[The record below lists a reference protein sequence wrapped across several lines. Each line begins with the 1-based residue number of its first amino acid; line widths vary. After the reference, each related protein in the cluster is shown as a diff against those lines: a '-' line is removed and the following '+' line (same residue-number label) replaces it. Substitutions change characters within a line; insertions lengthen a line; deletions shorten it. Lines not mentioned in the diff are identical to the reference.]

1 MDNEIESLWLSLGI
15 KPDDPSASDAVD
27 KIIKTVQSKLKSS
40 IYGGKD
46 GVITLPATIEG
57 KFKNGR
63 EIDKSITDAYAAI
76 YKKAKQMAD
85 ESVSLTLE
93 DIEDFKA
100 QIDKFGK
107 KTSKYK
113 SSDIISNA
121 NNNLRQMLSTYQDYV
136 NELRIEVSKIQK
148 IQIKQTQKAKAQQK
162 AKTQQKGETA
172 YDDYLNKQEKYSR
185 QAQGAKER
193 KELFQEL
200 DEVRETK
207 SPVKSSGNI
216 RASSTND
223 YLMRLSEYSAHGSRW
238 ANELARTLR
247 EEVAK
252 SAKTLVTYIDPS
264 YKKRTEN
271 GRATTEREFLNDTI
285 KAAKKQLKNS
295 ITQLEAGSEDITLDT
310 LKEQAAVIK
319 VLNKA
324 LGRTTEQAEK
334 IITSAIE
341 NRYNGSTEVT
351 QGRGKYK
358 YDKTTQT
365 KVGGTNLE
373 EGQIKGAG
381 PGHDNT
387 QKLVKELYTAMHQWD
402 AEVIADTIAKE
413 MILGNEKTINK
424 IENNRKRKSTTSQSD
439 NKIMNV
445 KTTPDYK
452 TELAQLNGR
461 TNEVF
466 DAVIQTNKL
475 TNEQTTYDKMDNVK
489 KDTDEAKHRRV
500 DEVNR
505 DINKDVARSVKQD
518 EVSGF
523 NTNKTANKL
532 IKIAED
538 INNGIRSTKKTTSKI
553 QLPAK
558 IELPTKTNDLYKKL
572 ADPSKILGLPKPDG
586 RRKKISDGMKDEN
599 PPLSLVPVQDA
610 LKKSL
615 AVIPGEFAKTL
626 KESIH
631 PSVKDIQQKIDR
643 PEGTDEFKYDE
654 TMLRRLA
661 AISNAGK
668 EARRKQSMDY
678 TPPPRTIIPD
688 YQPQV
693 KHSDI
698 YASPI
703 KTTLRDVFENFLN
716 DLTGASEEYKKIVNA
731 STEQQDKMAAERVK
745 IWGMNNGRNPNDTG
759 DIASMRRV
767 LELYRNN
774 KASIEQ
780 NPALM
785 QKIKLTDPIEI
796 DTTEITKAFNKALS
810 GKNMRNAQMG
820 GSVGKQI
827 LGAMRGFTFMPSIEK
842 SRVQADGLNQILGII
857 NNSLNSLLSNIQM
870 HETTLAGM
878 EESGQARFNPD
889 GTLTEDSTSAA
900 RKTLADLEESKYVL
914 EMLKADLL
922 ANEAIVKRTS
932 GNYGQMIKR
941 LSFAS
946 PILRDCNGILRNM
959 NAGLDKNGKALKFQT
974 RMAEILNY
982 TFQLISRSIGQWFK
996 RIISMLNPLNIIKN
1010 ITGWIKSAFQDF
1022 GSYDTKWQRTMNV
1035 IKINFQRAIKP
1046 AMEWIAQKLV
1056 NIIGFFNIIS
1066 MKVQEAFGQV
1076 PVDLFDQA
1084 GANAEKMRRELEKA
1098 ANVTAGFDELHD
1110 IGSDNSGENDLL
1122 GDIYKPQL
1130 SDEWKAMAEEI
1141 GDLFAGL
1148 IKGEKTIGEVLGRIF
1163 KMVLELLG
1171 KIAKAIWDWFKKT
1184 ALGKW
1189 LIDNWKKI
1197 LATILAA
1204 FLAWKLLKIAGGLL
1218 WNALFGNFT
1227 GGAIGSIF
1235 GKIGGW
1241 ILKALGATAFGRGII
1256 EGITGIFTGSGG
1268 LLTTLKSIFVGHEA
1282 ITAFGA
1288 WGETLGALFA
1298 QSLLTVVGVAI
1309 AGIAIKKGT
1318 DKVKNNTAY
1327 NTGLMEYGGN
1337 EKDKKSNLGAILGT
1351 TAIAAGGGALSGL
1364 AIGAGIGAIGGPL
1377 GAAIGAAIGGIA
1389 GLLATSLAPAF
1400 EQAEIAARNMNN
1412 EMQRIEYYEGAVKGA
1427 QSQVDIFD
1435 EQQQLLKQSLELSTQ
1450 AVYDQGEKL
1459 GISKSR
1465 MDELVQATQ
1474 NGTFT
1479 TDMLTG
1485 SETGLAGSLTDL
1497 AQKQEHTTEV
1507 TQKLE
1512 EAQKKLLKAQT
1523 ELSIAQDVEAGN
1535 FELAAARIEVAE
1547 AQGVYSTEDATE
1559 KRIQL
1564 YKQASKEE
1572 RDNLLQNL
1580 TKDQTARMG
1589 EYIATTKNGL
1599 GKLSEAWDESS
1610 SDTKQKILDSV
1621 GADTQRQ
1628 LEQNMNSM
1636 DAIIGRHTSVWQKIG
1651 DTLGEVFGRIFGINP
1666 TTWTYNGEDK
1676 YYKEAANGINRN
1688 PNNKKL
1694 YNEDVLEELKRR
1706 KLIPGYA
1713 IGTNYVP
1720 NDGLAYL
1727 HQGEAVIPKKYNQ
1740 PYQPQNNSGMENAIN
1755 NLVQQ
1760 VAQISNQVNQGI
1772 PVKGQFVQRGSD
1784 LVATVERANN
1794 RIKNNVLNNRVYAR

>member
-1 MDNEIESLWLSLGI
+1 MNEEIESLYALLGV
-15 KPDDPSASDAVD
+15 KPDEASVNDSVD
-27 KIIKTVQSKLKSS
+27 KLVKAVQSKLKSS

-46 GVITLPATIEG
+46 GVITLPATIDG
-57 KFKNGR
+57 KFKNGK
-63 EIDKSITDAYAAI
+63 EINQEIKDAYAAI
-76 YKKAKQMAD
+76 YKKAQQMAD
-85 ESVSLTLE
+85 ESVSLTLK
-93 DIEDFKA
+93 DIKDFKA

-107 KTSKYK
+107 KTAKYK
-113 SSDIISNA
+113 GSDIIANA
-121 NNNLRQMLSTYQDYV
+121 NNNLRQMLSDYQDFV
-136 NELRIEVSKIQK
+136 NDLRKQVNTQQK
-148 IQIKQTQKAKAQQK
+148 AQIKQTQKVKAQQK
-162 AKTQQKGETA
+162 AKTQQKGKTA
-172 YDDYLNKQEKYSR
+172 YDDYLNKQEKYSK

-200 DEVRETK
+200 DEVRENK

-238 ANELARTLR
+238 ANELARTLK

-295 ITQLEAGSEDITLDT
+295 IAQLEAGSEDITLDT

-351 QGRGKYK
+351 QGKGKYK

-402 AEVIADTIAKE
+402 AEVIADAIAKE
-413 MILGNEKTINK
+413 IILGNEKTINK

-439 NKIMNV
+439 NKIMSV

-466 DAVIQTNKL
+466 DAIIQTNKL
-475 TNEQTTYDKMDNVK
+475 TNEQTTYDKLDNVK
-489 KDTDEAKHRRV
+489 KDADAAKHIKV

-505 DINKDVARSVKQD
+505 DINKDTARAVKED

-523 NTNKTANKL
+523 NTDATANKL
-532 IKIAED
+532 IKVAED
-538 INNGIRSTKKTTSKI
+538 IRDNLGKTKEATS
-553 QLPAK
+553 K
-558 IELPTKTNDLYKKL
+558 IELPASTKDLYKKL

-586 RRKKISDGMKDEN
+586 RRKKISDGLKDEN
-599 PPLSLVPVQDA
+599 PQLGLIPVQNA
-610 LKKSL
+610 MKKAL

-626 KESIH
+626 KEAIH
-631 PSVKDIQQKIDR
+631 PSVLDRQRHIDR
-643 PEGTDEFKYDE
+643 PEGTDKFEYDE
-654 TMLRRLA
+654 DMLRRLA
-661 AISNAGK
+661 NASNARK
-668 EARRKQSMDY
+668 EARRNQNGDI
-678 TPPPRTIIPD
+678 TAPPRVVIPD

-693 KHSDI
+693 EKSKI

-703 KTTLRDVFENFLN
+703 KQTVWDKLADALG
-716 DLTGASEEYKKIVNA
+716 DLTGATKAYKDVMNA
-731 STEQQDKMAAERVK
+731 AAEDQDKMAAERIVQY
-745 IWGMNNGRNPNDTG
+745 GMNNGRNPNDTG
-759 DIASMRRV
+759 DIAGMRRI
-767 LELYRNN
+767 LQLYRTN

-780 NPALM
+780 NPELR
-785 QKIKLTDPIEI
+785 QKIKLTGGRDV
-796 DTTEITKAFNKALS
+796 DTTAITKALNKVLS
-810 GKNMRNAQMG
+810 GKQMRNAQMG
-820 GSVGKQI
+820 GSPLRQI
-827 LGAMRGFTFMPSIEK
+827 AGAFTGFIGMPSIEK
-842 SRVQADGLNQILGII
+842 SRAQADGLNQILGNI
-857 NNSLNSLLSNIQM
+857 NNALNSVLANIQM
-870 HETTLAGM
+870 KETELAGL
-878 EESGQARFNPD
+878 EKEGKARFKAD
-889 GTLTEDSTSAA
+889 GTLTEDSSSAA
-900 RKTLADLEESKYVL
+900 FKTLADLEEEKLVL
-914 EMLKADLL
+914 DTIKADLL
-922 ANEAIVKRTS
+922 ANDEIIARTGGKFS
-932 GNYGQMIKR
+932 KLVRQ
-941 LSFAS
+941 LSFTS
-946 PILRDCNGILRNM
+946 PVLRDNNSILRNI
-959 NAGLDKNGKALKFQT
+959 NAGLDKSGKALKFQT
-974 RMAEILNY
+974 RIAEILNY
-982 TFQLISRSIGQWFK
+982 TFQLIGRSIGQWFK

-1010 ITGWIKSAFQDF
+1010 TFKTITGWIKSAFQDF
-1022 GSYDTKWQRTMNV
+1022 GSYDVKWQRTMNV

-1130 SDEWKAMAEEI
+1130 SQEWVDKANEI
-1141 GDLFAGL
+1141 GDLLAGL

-1163 KMVLELLG
+1163 EMVLELLG

-1204 FLAWKLLKIAGGLL
+1204 FLAWKLLKIAGPALL
-1218 WNALFGNFT
+1218 KALFSWIT
-1227 GGAIGSIF
+1227 G
-1235 GKIGGW
+1235 GKIGEVLGKLGTKFMDVFTSTQFGSDFVRG
-1241 ILKALGATAFGRGII
+1241 IKAMFNSGGMIGTFKAGGASLGA
-1256 EGITGIFTGSGG
+1256 
-1268 LLTTLKSIFVGHEA
+1268 V
-1282 ITAFGA
+1282 
-1288 WGETLGALFA
+1288 FA
-1298 QSLLTVVGVAI
+1298 QALVAVIGVAI
-1309 AGIAIKKGT
+1309 AGFSIAKGF
-1318 DKVKNNTAY
+1318 DIVADDESY
-1327 NTGLMEYGGN
+1327 NLGYEAYGGTKD
-1337 EKDKKSNLGAILGT
+1337 KDKKSGAGGKALGT
-1351 TAIAAGGGALSGL
+1351 LGGAAGGALAGL
-1364 AIGAGIGAIGGPL
+1364 AIGGPI

-1389 GLLATSLAPAF
+1389 GLITTSLAPAF
-1400 EQAEIAARNMNN
+1400 EKLEVAARNANN
-1412 EMQRIEYYEGAVKGA
+1412 EMQKIEYYEGAVKGA

-1435 EQQQLLKQSLELSTQ
+1435 EQQQLLKQSLELSTK
-1450 AVYDQGEKL
+1450 AVYEQGEKL

-1507 TQKLE
+1507 TKKLE

-1523 ELSIAQDVEAGN
+1523 ELSIAQDIEAGN
-1535 FELAAARIEVAE
+1535 FEIAAARIEVAE
-1547 AQGVYSTEDATE
+1547 AQGVYSTEDATK

-1564 YKQASKEE
+1564 YKQGGEEE
-1572 RDNLLQNL
+1572 RKNLLQNL
-1580 TKDQTARMG
+1580 TQDQRQKMA
-1589 EYIATTKNGL
+1589 EYNAVTDKEL
-1599 GKLSEAWDESS
+1599 QELSKIWQESS
-1610 SDTKQKILDSV
+1610 DDVKKSLLEGV
-1621 GADTQRQ
+1621 GADTQQ
-1628 LEQNMNSM
+1628 KFQQEMNSI
-1636 DAIIGRHTSVWQKIG
+1636 DAIIQQHQGFWQGVG
-1651 DTLGEVFGRIFGINP
+1651 DTIAEIFSFGNAK
-1666 TTWTYNGEDK
+1666 TWTYNGEAK
-1676 YYKEAANGINRN
+1676 YEEEA
-1688 PNNKKL
+1688 KKGKFT
-1694 YNEDVLEELKRR
+1694 VRT
-1706 KLIPGYA
+1706 YA
-1713 IGTNYVP
+1713 VGTNYVP

-1740 PYQPQNNSGMENAIN
+1740 PYQPQNNSGMESAIN